1 MGVDH
6 SPTNSRKR
14 LKTSESQEK
23 MHHPHF
29 VSYDSPRRMNYMKF
43 AEYLQKCKVIK
54 HNMPIDVILESCE
67 VKSFDTT
74 LSEEDKKLCIEMQ
87 LHRLA
92 LIDLAEQQKIYRKWL
107 LEENVVADIYVETLE
122 EIFKSHHNLFPH
134 LPEFTI
140 KGALRRHACFFVE
153 ADEVKT
159 GLSKDT
165 REEIDKDI
173 EKHYEYEVARAYKVC
188 YRIGLC
194 DYIKLFY

>member
-1 MGVDH
+1 
-6 SPTNSRKR
+6 
-14 LKTSESQEK
+14 

-107 LEENVVADIYVETLE
+107 LEENVVVVDRHMGFIVEDD
-122 EIFKSHHNLFPH
+122 
-134 LPEFTI
+134 
-140 KGALRRHACFFVE
+140 G
-153 ADEVKT
+153 VKT

-173 EKHYEYEVARAYKVC
+173 EKHYEYEAARAYKIPDMLDWNFVHGS
-188 YRIGLC
+188 YV
-194 DYIKLFY
+194 